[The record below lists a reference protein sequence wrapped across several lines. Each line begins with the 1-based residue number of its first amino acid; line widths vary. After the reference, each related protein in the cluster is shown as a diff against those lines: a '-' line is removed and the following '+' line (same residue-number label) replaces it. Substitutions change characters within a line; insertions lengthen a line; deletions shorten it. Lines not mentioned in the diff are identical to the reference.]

1 MVATAEQIA
10 ASRHFRIPRLRF
22 AGRVNPWVPFEQPGR
37 GAKRVAL
44 AASLA
49 KNPVALGRETG
60 ARC

>member
-22 AGRVNPWVPFEQPGR
+22 VGRVDPWAPFEQRGR
-37 GAKRVAL
+37 GAQHVAL

-49 KNPVALGRETG
+49 RNPVDLGRETG